1 MNKTL
6 QSSKVNETLNE
17 QACKHEPE
25 MGRKCQ
31 KAAKATF
38 FNSFNSKALAQK
50 PRDRRLASWNEC
62 FARKTTNVLK
72 LVCQNLAPRD
82 P

>member
-6 QSSKVNETLNE
+6 QSSNVNQNLNE
-17 QACKHEPE
+17 QPCKHEPE

-38 FNSFNSKALAQK
+38 FKSFNSKALAK
-50 PRDRRLASWNEC
+50 KTRDRRLASWNEC
-62 FARKTTNVLK
+62 FARNTTNVSK
-72 LVCQNLAPRD
+72 LICQNLDRTDA
-82 P
+82 